1 MTRTEFASIAV
12 NFGELTDS
20 TLTKGLFICILHVKR
35 VPPHIGI
42 IIDGKYHSLTI
53 KGIEPN
59 IAISTLQRTIQQ
71 QKIESVFLKIA
82 PHPVFSN
89 DHMNSMFLEI
99 LKKYPQIRSDEVTC
113 LSPLKDFFDEFYAIN
128 SSKNDI
134 IIDLLKR
141 MTANN
146 FIIQAYSLNL
156 SLENNTLSI
165 PVYSQQEL
173 NEKINAIRKNY

>member
-1 MTRTEFASIAV
+1 MTRTESDSINV
-12 NFGELTDS
+12 KPGTFTDS
-20 TLTKGLFICILHVKR
+20 TLSKGLFICLLHVKR
-35 VPPHIGI
+35 VPPHIGVV
-42 IIDGKYHSLTI
+42 IDGNYHSLTI

-59 IAISTLQRTIQQ
+59 ISVTALLRTIQQ
-71 QKIESVFLKIA
+71 QKIESVFLRVT

-146 FIIQAYSLNL
+146 FILQAYSLNL

-173 NEKINAIRKNY
+173 NEKINAVRKNY